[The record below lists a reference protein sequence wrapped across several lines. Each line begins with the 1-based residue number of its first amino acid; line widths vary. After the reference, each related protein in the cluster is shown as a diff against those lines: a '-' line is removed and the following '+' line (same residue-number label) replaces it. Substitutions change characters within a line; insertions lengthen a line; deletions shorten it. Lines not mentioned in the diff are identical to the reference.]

1 VIRSRTVSRTISRT
15 VQRVG
20 VLGLLALAAT
30 AGGVAC
36 KRDVWPGPTPEA
48 ASPQAQAPQA
58 AEPVD
63 LATAPIPAGG
73 HPRILLTDG
82 RLKML
87 ADGAKRGTPSWN
99 ALVSA
104 CREASGEKIESG
116 YQGED
121 WSAASLN
128 LALCWR
134 VRHDTTYARAAVT
147 YLMALVDDHEKV
159 GDGEGGVAAVKLDD
173 GYPMRHR
180 GFFASIAY
188 DWLYDALTPEQ
199 RKHVAD
205 RFVEFVHWYAKDGYK
220 TNDPISNYF
229 LSYFGACAMGG
240 IALEGDDPRGAEL
253 RQLALRMWKTQI
265 VPGYAK
271 LPGGDF
277 PEGWQY
283 ARVPVESL
291 AFFVESEGRLRGS
304 AAQLARDL
312 PWLGAT
318 VDFQNAAL
326 QPDGVHTWDN
336 ADWSNKPA
344 RLAPEM
350 SWAASLALPK
360 DDPRGDEAVFLARLL
375 TKGGAESPRWLAAIA
390 DDPARKGVDPRKGAT
405 SYVAHGT
412 GTVFAR
418 TGWDAGAVWAAMN
431 SGPPWGDHQHL
442 DQGHFELVRGADR
455 IVTDPGAYDS
465 YSTMSHNSILVDD
478 NHENLRWSPN
488 QGVWGK
494 QASLPRSED
503 SGAVVYAEA
512 DFGAAYDP
520 ADYPED
526 HPERSVVRAQREMVF
541 SRAAL
546 TGAHGASARMVL
558 YDRVTLTKP
567 KYGVTW
573 TMHTPVAPT
582 ATAAASVATAS
593 VGASSLVVTT
603 LSPVA
608 RSARLTEPTVH
619 KDDMFNQND
628 VADGLTSVRTEEE
641 SPRGAVERRFLHVL
655 AVGARG
661 DALPAATRV
670 DGEGA
675 EGAALDGE
683 AYVFPIDRPQKAP
696 SPLKWRAPVG
706 ASKHVVTG
714 LAPGGHYDASAAREG
729 ELCRVTLDAK
739 AAGAQTASAAGTLT
753 LDLHDCAVH

>member
-1 VIRSRTVSRTISRT
+1 VTRSGSMGRLA
-15 VQRVG
+15 
-20 VLGLLALAAT
+20 VLAMLAIL
-30 AGGVAC
+30 GGVAC

-48 ASPQAQAPQA
+48 ASPQAQGPLA

-63 LATAPIPAGG
+63 LAAAPIPAGG
-73 HPRILLTDG
+73 HPRLLLTDG
-82 RLKML
+82 RLRML
-87 ADGAKRGTPSWN
+87 ADGAKRATPPWN

-121 WSAASLN
+121 WAAASLN

-134 VRHDTTYARAAVT
+134 VRHDATYSRPAVT

-173 GYPMRHR
+173 GYPMRNR

-188 DWLYDALTPEQ
+188 DWLYDALAPEQ

-205 RFVEFVHWYAKDGYK
+205 RFVEFVHWYEKDGYK

-291 AFFVESEGRLRGS
+291 AFFVETEGRIRGS
-304 AAQLARDL
+304 AAQLTREL

-360 DDPRGDEAVFLARLL
+360 DDPRSDEAIFLARLL

-390 DDPARKGVDPRKGAT
+390 DDPARKGVDPRKGHGLRADGLGRRRRVGGHEQRP
-405 SYVAHGT
+405 SVGRPPAPRSGSLRARARRRPHHHGPGRVRLVFDDEPQLDPRGRQPREPALVAQPG
-412 GTVFAR
+412 GM
-418 TGWDAGAVWAAMN
+418 GQAGV
-431 SGPPWGDHQHL
+431 P
-442 DQGHFELVRGADR
+442 
-455 IVTDPGAYDS
+455 
-465 YSTMSHNSILVDD
+465 
-478 NHENLRWSPN
+478 
-488 QGVWGK
+488 
-494 QASLPRSED
+494 ASLGGLGRNHVRRGGLRGRVRPGRLPGGP
-503 SGAVVYAEA
+503 SGAV
-512 DFGAAYDP
+512 G
-520 ADYPED
+520 
-526 HPERSVVRAQREMVF
+526 R
-541 SRAAL
+541 SRAA
-546 TGAHGASARMVL
+546 
-558 YDRVTLTKP
+558 
-567 KYGVTW
+567 
-573 TMHTPVAPT
+573 
-582 ATAAASVATAS
+582 
-593 VGASSLVVTT
+593 
-603 LSPVA
+603 
-608 RSARLTEPTVH
+608 
-619 KDDMFNQND
+619 
-628 VADGLTSVRTEEE
+628 
-641 SPRGAVERRFLHVL
+641 
-655 AVGARG
+655 
-661 DALPAATRV
+661 
-670 DGEGA
+670 
-675 EGAALDGE
+675 
-683 AYVFPIDRPQKAP
+683 
-696 SPLKWRAPVG
+696 
-706 ASKHVVTG
+706 
-714 LAPGGHYDASAAREG
+714 
-729 ELCRVTLDAK
+729 
-739 AAGAQTASAAGTLT
+739 
-753 LDLHDCAVH
+753 